1 MAIHRSIRVRRA
13 SGLGRLSLA
22 LALCAIPLAP
32 SLAQGATTDAVL
44 TGTSARDGLLPV
56 NVDAAQGRILVTLP
70 APDAEGVSGRYLYTT
85 QLRTGIGSASL
96 GLDRA
101 MFGGTQLLVFRRIGG
116 KLAAQ
121 FDNPRFRATGGTAEE
136 QAAARTSFASSTVW
150 LGDIASTAADGSY
163 TVDLSDFLVQDIMGI
178 SRQLGNFRLD
188 PGLSVA
194 DPAATRVFPDN
205 IVFEAL
211 QSYVSD
217 APGAEISTIAPDPR
231 SVSVTVRHSLV
242 RLPAPGY
249 VPRRLDPRGGAF
261 GTQVVDYAAPL
272 GADVVYDLANR
283 FRLEKTDPAAAR
295 STVVRPITFYI
306 DRAAPEPIRTA
317 LAEGVRWWADAFDRA
332 GFVNAF
338 RVDILPEGA
347 DPLDVRYNVVNWVNR
362 ATRGW
367 SFGQTVTD
375 PRTGEIVRGSVLLGS
390 LRVRQDIILYESL
403 VGTAGT
409 GQGGPN
415 DPAQVALARI
425 RQLGAH
431 EVGHALGFAH
441 NFAASTQDRA
451 SVMDYPAPRI
461 LLRDGVPDLSDAY
474 GVGTGAWDRYIVDW
488 LYADPAPGRAD
499 PDAHAAEKAT
509 AAMAAGLRFVAD
521 EDARSAH
528 TGHPYGAIWD
538 DFADPAAE
546 LTRMMEVR
554 RVALA
559 RFGTANLRPGEPM
572 SALRRRFVPLWLLHR
587 YQVEAAAKL
596 LGGLDFP
603 YAVNGEALVTA
614 TPVPAAEQMAAL
626 DALFATLDPAALTV
640 PPALLPLMSGQ
651 SISTPDRQSD
661 IEVFASAAGGPLFD
675 PLVASDSAARHSL
688 SNLLAPAR
696 LHRLLLQHQGDPAL
710 PGLDTLLDR
719 IEAHILAHRNSDVG
733 RRIAWRALAQMAEAE
748 GNSATSPEVM
758 LALDARFA
766 RIAAALGR
774 GGPPEARAWSRSL
787 AALLATRESRR
798 ALLSEGVRT
807 PAVPP
812 GMPIGSLSGDG
823 WADTEVEP

>member
-1 MAIHRSIRVRRA
+1 M
-13 SGLGRLSLA
+13 A
-22 LALCAIPLAP
+22 LALCASLPASAQSGPATGPAGTAVTDPALA
-32 SLAQGATTDAVL
+32 GTT
-44 TGTSARDGLLPV
+44 TRQGLLPV
-56 NVDAAQGRILVTLP
+56 HVDPLNGRVLITLP
-70 APDAEGVSGRYLYTT
+70 APDEQGLSGRYLYTT

-101 MFGGTQLLVFRRIGG
+101 QFGPTQLLAFRRIGG
-116 KLAAQ
+116 KLAIQ
-121 FDNPRFRATGGTAEE
+121 FENPRFRATGGTAQE
-136 QAAARTSFASSTVW
+136 QAAARNSFAYSTVW
-150 LGDIASTAADGSY
+150 LGDIVWTRADGSF
-163 TVDLSDFLVQDIMGI
+163 TVDITAFLSQDVMGI
-178 SRQLGNFRLD
+178 GRQLGNFRRESS
-188 PGLSVA
+188 LSVTDA
-194 DPAATRVFPDN
+194 MATRVFPDN
-205 IVFEAL
+205 LVFEAL
-211 QSYVSD
+211 QSFVSD
-217 APGAEISTIAPDPR
+217 NAGAEITNIAPDAR
-231 SVSVTVRHSLV
+231 VVSVTVRHSLV

-261 GTQVVDYAAPL
+261 GTQVVDYGAPL
-272 GADVVYDLANR
+272 GQDIVYDLANR
-283 FRLEKTDPAAAR
+283 FRLEKTDPTAAR

-306 DRAAPEPIRTA
+306 DRAAPEPIRSA
-317 LAEGVRWWADAFDRA
+317 LADGVRWWAEAFDRA
-332 GFVNAF
+332 GFVDAF

-367 SFGQTVTD
+367 SYGQTVTD

-390 LRVRQDIILYESL
+390 LRVRQDILIYESL
-403 VGTAGT
+403 VGTAAT

-431 EVGHALGFAH
+431 EVGHALGIAH

-461 LLRDGVPDLSDAY
+461 LLSDGVPDLSDAY
-474 GVGTGAWDRYIVDW
+474 GVGTGAWDHYVVDW
-488 LYADPAPGRAD
+488 LYADPAPGTAD

-521 EDARSAH
+521 GDGRGTE
-528 TGHPYGAIWD
+528 TGHPHGAIWD

-587 YQVEAAAKL
+587 YQTEAAAKL
-596 LGGLDFP
+596 LGGVQFP
-603 YAVNGEALVTA
+603 YAVNGEAIVNA
-614 TPVPAAEQMAAL
+614 PPVPAGDQQAAL

-640 PPALLPLMSGQ
+640 PSALVPLMSGQ
-651 SISTPDRQSD
+651 SINTPDRQTD
-661 IEVFASAAGGPLFD
+661 IEVFASAAGHPVFD
-675 PLVASDSAARHSL
+675 PLVATDSAARL
-688 SNLLAPAR
+688 TLANLLAPAR
-696 LHRLLLQHQGDPAL
+696 LHRLYVQHQADRAL
-710 PGLDTLLDR
+710 PGLDLLFDR
-719 IEAHILAHRNSDVG
+719 LEAHIVAHRDNPVG
-733 RRIAWRALAQMAEAE
+733 RRIAWRALAQMAAVEGHAE
-748 GNSATSPEVM
+748 TSPEVM

-766 RIAAALGR
+766 RIAAGLAR
-774 GGPPEARAWSRSL
+774 GGSVEARNWGRSL
-787 AALLATRESRR
+787 ATLLASRESRR
-798 ALLSEGVRT
+798 ALLAEGVRT

-823 WADTEVEP
+823 WAESDGEP